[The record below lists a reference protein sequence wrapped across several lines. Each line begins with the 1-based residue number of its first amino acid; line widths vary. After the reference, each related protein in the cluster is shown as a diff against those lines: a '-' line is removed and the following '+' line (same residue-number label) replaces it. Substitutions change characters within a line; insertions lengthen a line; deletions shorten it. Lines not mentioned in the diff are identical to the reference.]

1 MKFDFKKLFISLLLP
16 QLTGLVGSFWTA
28 PAITLWYGTLNKPS
42 FSPPNSIFAPVWI
55 TLYLMIGLSLYLV
68 WQKIDLKPRKV
79 KLALKIFW
87 VHLILNGLWSIIFFG
102 GNNILWGLYT
112 IIALWLLILTL
123 IIIFWKISKPAS
135 LLLVPYFLWVS
146 FATILNYSLLI
157 LN

>member
-1 MKFDFKKLFISLLLP
+1 MNIKKLFISLLLP

-28 PAITLWYGTLNKPS
+28 PAITIWYATLIKPS

-55 TLYLMIGLSLYLV
+55 TLYLMIGISLYLI
-68 WQKIDLKPRKV
+68 WQKINLKPRKV

-87 VHLILNGLWSIIFFG
+87 IHLILNGLWSIIFFG
-102 GNNILWGLYT
+102 GHNILLGLYN
-112 IIALWLLILTL
+112 IIALWLLILIL
-123 IIIFWKISKPAS
+123 IILFWKISKPAS